1 MPHSIAIPQHLLPS
15 DGRFGSG
22 PSKVRREQVE
32 ALTSAAHNVLGTS
45 HRQAPV
51 KDMVGRIREGL
62 KEFFRLPDGY
72 DVLCG
77 MGGATTF
84 WDAAAYGLVQHRAQH
99 AAFGEFGNKFATVTN
114 NAPFLEPSTIRSAP
128 AGSCIEV
135 IAEDGVDVYAWPHNE
150 TSTGV
155 MAPVARPHGVRRAVA
170 GDDSPL
176 ILVDATSAAGGT
188 TVDIAETDVYYF
200 SPQKNFASDG
210 GLWFG
215 TFSPAAIERIQRI
228 NASDRWIPESLSLH
242 AALENSRKNQT
253 LNTPGLAGLI
263 MLENQVRWLN
273 DHGGMSWAAARAR
286 ESSNRVYTWAE
297 SRDFATPFVADPQY
311 RSTVVTTVDFHEDV
325 DATAISSVLRTHG
338 VVDVEPYRKLG
349 RNQLRIAT
357 FTAVDPDDVS
367 ALLDCID
374 LVVNQL

>member
-1 MPHSIAIPQHLLPS
+1 
-15 DGRFGSG
+15 
-22 PSKVRREQVE
+22 
-32 ALTSAAHNVLGTS
+32 
-45 HRQAPV
+45 
-51 KDMVGRIREGL
+51 
-62 KEFFRLPDGY
+62 
-72 DVLCG
+72 
-77 MGGATTF
+77 
-84 WDAAAYGLVQHRAQH
+84 
-99 AAFGEFGNKFATVTN
+99 
-114 NAPFLEPSTIRSAP
+114 
-128 AGSCIEV
+128 
-135 IAEDGVDVYAWPHNE
+135 
-150 TSTGV
+150 
-155 MAPVARPHGVRRAVA
+155 
-170 GDDSPL
+170 
-176 ILVDATSAAGGT
+176 
-188 TVDIAETDVYYF
+188 
-200 SPQKNFASDG
+200 
-210 GLWFG
+210 
-215 TFSPAAIERIQRI
+215 
-228 NASDRWIPESLSLH
+228 
-242 AALENSRKNQT
+242 
-253 LNTPGLAGLI
+253 